1 MYWDEIAG
9 PPHFRISLPKTLIRK
24 IYKILMSLI
33 YLFILA
39 NQTARAHCL
48 VLHPLRKPLTGI
60 QNILPRG
67 ILQTIFSPVDE
78 ELCH

>member
-1 MYWDEIAG
+1 
-9 PPHFRISLPKTLIRK
+9 
-24 IYKILMSLI
+24 MSLI

-67 ILQTIFSPVDE
+67 ILQTILPRGILQTIFSPVDE